1 MTWFFL
7 TIIAV
12 IFIVIETALEKKT
25 LIKARSLEFAAMF
38 AFCNAIVLA
47 PFIFVIDMSQLN
59 ITALGLIFLASI
71 PSAGASLL
79 VFKTIKHNQLS
90 EAAPIIAL
98 LPLVV
103 TLFAYLILGEKITAI
118 QILGLFLIV
127 GGMIFMEL
135 NNFRLNNGIFRK
147 GRGKYIFYI
156 FLYLIIGGISAM
168 FDRVILFEYK
178 TNALSYLIFIQIFIA
193 INYALF
199 FLCKPR
205 LIKELKINIQQS
217 WKIVFLISIL
227 TVAHRYMYASAV
239 QVAASMGLVVAVY
252 KLSSLFNVFT
262 GGKVFSEDSI
272 FRKTLASIVILGGTI
287 MLVIK

>member
-1 MTWFFL
+1 
-7 TIIAV
+7 
-12 IFIVIETALEKKT
+12 
-25 LIKARSLEFAAMF
+25 
-38 AFCNAIVLA
+38 
-47 PFIFVIDMSQLN
+47 
-59 ITALGLIFLASI
+59 
-71 PSAGASLL
+71 
-79 VFKTIKHNQLS
+79 
-90 EAAPIIAL
+90 
-98 LPLVV
+98 
-103 TLFAYLILGEKITAI
+103 
-118 QILGLFLIV
+118 
-127 GGMIFMEL
+127 MEL